1 MKLPP
6 LHRLSICPR
15 AASVGGSLEDVIN
28 GGNCEICMEPLDR
41 DSPDHPW
48 RDEWG
53 GFWLRSA
60 CTNDPSHVFHAGCLR
75 HLVRA
80 PEEAQVPPT
89 PPSSAPQGNWIRWP
103 TCPSCRS
110 PLYDSVAR
118 LRYDGDPPWPQP
130 AAPETPAAPTTPQ
143 SPATPQAPEVVS
155 ELPLAAPE
163 DYTNPR
169 VREAVEVWWA
179 AWEYTGLQVSTALRE
194 EIRAYWNGQIEGG
207 LNTRLKVN
215 VAAAHVAETV
225 LRHPANGLPGM
236 VTRFQIDLMTNHI
249 KQEVYASIQ
258 SNVRSG
264 TEFAATVE
272 WYYDQQPIV
281 AAEMDGAVVWWL
293 VRGGLAEVAR
303 NTAMQYAPSAVE
315 IYNQLVAKRNRL
327 DAAALV

>member
-1 MKLPP
+1 
-6 LHRLSICPR
+6 
-15 AASVGGSLEDVIN
+15 
-28 GGNCEICMEPLDR
+28 
-41 DSPDHPW
+41 
-48 RDEWG
+48 
-53 GFWLRSA
+53 
-60 CTNDPSHVFHAGCLR
+60 
-75 HLVRA
+75 
-80 PEEAQVPPT
+80 
-89 PPSSAPQGNWIRWP
+89 
-103 TCPSCRS
+103 
-110 PLYDSVAR
+110 
-118 LRYDGDPPWPQP
+118 
-130 AAPETPAAPTTPQ
+130 
-143 SPATPQAPEVVS
+143 
-155 ELPLAAPE
+155 
-163 DYTNPR
+163 
-169 VREAVEVWWA
+169 EVWWA